1 MIFFCRW
8 YSLICYWHTKR
19 MRYCYADNVTL
30 HKHLCK
36 CFYQSLLG
44 TTRPSHVQR
53 LDHRNSTINTLFGA
67 DLGAERGRIRF
78 IVTSFA
84 VQFVTQK
91 LVTPGFRLHPGAANQ
106 RWIMAHMLAV
116 VAGKYR
122 QPIPIL
128 ILLKGNDFLFHFF
141 TCAPSP

>member
-1 MIFFCRW
+1 MLTPRSQWIRQSQINFEQPTTARATPFSEQIQELNRHPL
-8 YSLICYWHTKR
+8 SL
-19 MRYCYADNVTL
+19 
-30 HKHLCK
+30 
-36 CFYQSLLG
+36 F
-44 TTRPSHVQR
+44 
-53 LDHRNSTINTLFGA
+53 
-67 DLGAERGRIRF
+67 RF

-91 LVTPGFRLHPGAANQ
+91 LVTTGFSLHPGAANQ

-116 VAGKYR
+116 AAGKYR

-128 ILLKGNDFLFHFF
+128 TLLKRNDFLFHFF